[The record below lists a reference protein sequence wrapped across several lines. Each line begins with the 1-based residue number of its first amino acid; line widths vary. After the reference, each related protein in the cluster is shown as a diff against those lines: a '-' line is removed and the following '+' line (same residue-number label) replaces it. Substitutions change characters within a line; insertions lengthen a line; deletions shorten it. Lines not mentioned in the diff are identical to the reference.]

1 MKLKG
6 LILEN
11 IGSFCYIKNMNKIEI
26 DPDEEIII
34 QGRDVM
40 FMVEAL
46 KEIFQDFVGLGIE
59 KNKNIEKAHKANI
72 HMTAAVIGL
81 IRMMP
86 RKARKSSLELF
97 EKTTGID
104 LGEIE
109 EFFH

>member
-1 MKLKG
+1 
-6 LILEN
+6 
-11 IGSFCYIKNMNKIEI
+11 MNKIEI

-34 QGRDVM
+34 QGRDVI

-46 KEIFQDFVGLGIE
+46 KEISQDFAGLGIE
-59 KNKNIEKAHKANI
+59 KKKNREKAHKTTI
-72 HMTAAVIGL
+72 HIAAATIGL

-86 RKARKSSLELF
+86 RRARKSSLELF
-97 EKTTGID
+97 KKTTGID